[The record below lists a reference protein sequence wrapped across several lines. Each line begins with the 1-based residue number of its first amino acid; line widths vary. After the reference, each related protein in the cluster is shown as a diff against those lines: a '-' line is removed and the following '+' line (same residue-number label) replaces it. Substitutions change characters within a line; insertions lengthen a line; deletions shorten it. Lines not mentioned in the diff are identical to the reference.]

1 MKNETDIWTRM
12 MMDFIE
18 SRTGRALMD
27 MPDEEQKEFIKENK
41 QCNFVK
47 VIGDK

>member
-1 MKNETDIWTRM
+1 MKNETDIWSRM

-18 SRTGRALMD
+18 SRAGIALRN
-27 MPDEEQKEFIKENK
+27 MPDEEQKEFRQENK
-41 QCNFVK
+41 YDFVR